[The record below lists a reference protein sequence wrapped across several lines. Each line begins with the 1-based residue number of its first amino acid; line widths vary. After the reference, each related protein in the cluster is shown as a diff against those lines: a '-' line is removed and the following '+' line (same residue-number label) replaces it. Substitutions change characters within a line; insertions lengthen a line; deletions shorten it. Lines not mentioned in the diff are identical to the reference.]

1 MTMRALALLI
11 VLLSS
16 SAANAATARVWI
28 AEFATARAQ
37 AAAPFAVLPALTVQP
52 VLDISLTRQVSL
64 LFSGQTKY
72 IRVVC
77 EVQCTIR
84 AGGNPTVNDILLP
97 ALKPEYFGV
106 APGSTISVVAAP

>member
-1 MTMRALALLI
+1 MRALMLLGLLLI
-11 VLLSS
+11 SS
-16 SAANAATARVWI
+16 SADAASRVWI

-52 VLDISLTRQVSL
+52 VLDISTTRQISL
-64 LFSGQTKY
+64 LFSNQTKY
-72 IRVVC
+72 IRIVC

-84 AGGNPTVNDILLP
+84 SGGNPTVNDILLP

-106 APGSTISVVAAP
+106 PPGGTISVVAAP

>member
-1 MTMRALALLI
+1 
-11 VLLSS
+11 
-16 SAANAATARVWI
+16 
-28 AEFATARAQ
+28 
-37 AAAPFAVLPALTVQP
+37 
-52 VLDISLTRQVSL
+52 
-64 LFSGQTKY
+64 
-72 IRVVC
+72 VVC